1 MPNNFIIVSDDKVA
15 ANKKVEEI
23 TSKFD
28 SSYEKLTID
37 LSEEGLY
44 ALVDE
49 LNTISLFCEPKL
61 ITVKSCENLLTSKN
75 EKAFNELLKSMNN
88 IENSNALIFLF
99 LDKVDYNNE
108 RFVKLRRYSSFIQV
122 FVKNIPLDEY
132 AKKSLEEDG
141 YEISAQSLSLL
152 ASYSNN
158 LESLESSINILK
170 AYKLEEKKI
179 TDKDIIAMISAPLED
194 NVYQLVDAVLSNDK
208 KHIFKCYQ
216 DLKIV
221 NVMPSYIVSLLI
233 NKFQEMYNVR
243 VLIKS
248 NVSQDNIAAMF
259 SVSSGRA
266 YYMIKNAKSVTLE
279 YIKEKLEL
287 LNDLDVKIKT
297 GKIEQSIGLEL
308 FLLN

>member
-1 MPNNFIIVSDDKVA
+1 
-15 ANKKVEEI
+15 
-23 TSKFD
+23 
-28 SSYEKLTID
+28 
-37 LSEEGLY
+37 
-44 ALVDE
+44 
-49 LNTISLFCEPKL
+49 
-61 ITVKSCENLLTSKN
+61 
-75 EKAFNELLKSMNN
+75 MNN

-194 NVYQLVDAVLSNDK
+194 NVYQLVEAVLSNDK

-266 YYMIKNAKSVTLE
+266 YYMIKHAKSVTLE

>member
-158 LESLESSINILK
+158 LES
-170 AYKLEEKKI
+170 
-179 TDKDIIAMISAPLED
+179 
-194 NVYQLVDAVLSNDK
+194 SNP
-208 KHIFKCYQ
+208 HH
-216 DLKIV
+216 
-221 NVMPSYIVSLLI
+221 
-233 NKFQEMYNVR
+233 
-243 VLIKS
+243 
-248 NVSQDNIAAMF
+248 
-259 SVSSGRA
+259 
-266 YYMIKNAKSVTLE
+266 T
-279 YIKEKLEL
+279 
-287 LNDLDVKIKT
+287 
-297 GKIEQSIGLEL
+297 
-308 FLLN
+308 

>member
-1 MPNNFIIVSDDKVA
+1 MANNFIIVSDDKVA

-37 LSEEGLY
+37 LSDEGLY

-49 LNTISLFCEPKL
+49 LNTVSLFCEPKL
-61 ITVKSCENLLTSKN
+61 ITVKSCDHLLTSKN
-75 EKAFNELLKSMNN
+75 EKAFNELVKSMNN

-108 RFVKLRRYSSFIQV
+108 RFVKLRKYSSFIQV

-132 AKKSLEEDG
+132 AKKSFEEDG
-141 YEISAQSLSLL
+141 YEATPQSLSLL
-152 ASYSNN
+152 ASYTNN
-158 LESLESSINILK
+158 LELLESSIDILK
-170 AYKLEEKKI
+170 AYKYEEKKI
-179 TDKDIIAMISAPLED
+179 NDKDVLTMINAPLED
-194 NVYQLVDAVLSNDK
+194 NVYQLVEAVLANDK

-216 DLKIV
+216 NLKIV

-243 VLIKS
+243 TLIKA
-248 NVSQDNIAAMF
+248 NVSQDSIASIF

-266 YYMIKNAKSVTLE
+266 YYMIKNAKSVTVE
-279 YIKEKLEL
+279 YIKEKLEI
-287 LNDLDVKIKT
+287 LNELDVKIKT

-308 FLLN
+308 FLLD